1 MHKPHALAFGWLQVP
16 GWHSWQKLAE
26 AFENVPALHTMH
38 VLLGVLL
45 ANIPLAHGMHCVDRE
60 LFAVPTEQLLHC
72 EAPVALD
79 TVPAAHAT
87 QDEL

>member
-1 MHKPHALAFGWLQVP
+1 
-16 GWHSWQKLAE
+16 
-26 AFENVPALHTMH
+26 MH

-45 ANIPLAHGMHCVDRE
+45 ANVPLAHGMHWVDRE